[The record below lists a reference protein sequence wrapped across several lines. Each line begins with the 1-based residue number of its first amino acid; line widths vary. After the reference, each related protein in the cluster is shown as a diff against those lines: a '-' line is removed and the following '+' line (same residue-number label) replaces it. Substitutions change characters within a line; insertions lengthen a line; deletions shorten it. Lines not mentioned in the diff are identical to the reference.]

1 MAGRR
6 REYSEG
12 RTARWGGEEGLDLL
26 RHDEWSAGSS
36 ALFLTAL
43 AAVSQGLSF
52 CYRVALSRLVGAEVM
67 GLYQLLMPVCS
78 VLLSLTA
85 VGLTAAMSNLSSQY
99 LALGNRRGLSQTM
112 GTCLRAFFLLLLP
125 LGALVIWL
133 SDPISVELLGDARTQ
148 LGLILLVPCVAL
160 TGVENLHK
168 HFF

>member
-6 REYSEG
+6 RDYSEG

-99 LALGNRRGLSQTM
+99 LALGNG
-112 GTCLRAFFLLLLP
+112 
-125 LGALVIWL
+125 
-133 SDPISVELLGDARTQ
+133 
-148 LGLILLVPCVAL
+148 
-160 TGVENLHK
+160 K
-168 HFF
+168 

>member
-52 CYRVALSRLVGAEVM
+52 CYRVALSRLVG
-67 GLYQLLMPVCS
+67 C
-78 VLLSLTA
+78 
-85 VGLTAAMSNLSSQY
+85 
-99 LALGNRRGLSQTM
+99 
-112 GTCLRAFFLLLLP
+112 
-125 LGALVIWL
+125 
-133 SDPISVELLGDARTQ
+133 IS
-148 LGLILLVPCVAL
+148 C
-160 TGVENLHK
+160 
-168 HFF
+168 